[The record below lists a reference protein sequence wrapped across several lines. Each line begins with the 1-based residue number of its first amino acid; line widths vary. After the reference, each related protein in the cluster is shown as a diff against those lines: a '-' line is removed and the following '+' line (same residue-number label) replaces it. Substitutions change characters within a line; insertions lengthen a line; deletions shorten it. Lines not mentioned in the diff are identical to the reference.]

1 MFWLLFCRW
10 MCYNIWRMI
19 LFTKHAEDKFEV
31 LKRHKFTV
39 SREKVLKT
47 VENPDLVDYSR
58 DPILIAQR
66 KISKKHVLRVVYKKE
81 GSFIKIITFY
91 PNII

>member
-1 MFWLLFCRW
+1 
-10 MCYNIWRMI
+10 MI

-39 SREKVLKT
+39 SRAKVLET
-47 VENPDLVDYSR
+47 VENPDSIDYSR
-58 DPILIAQR
+58 DLILIAQR

>member
-1 MFWLLFCRW
+1 
-10 MCYNIWRMI
+10 MI
-19 LFTKHAEDKFEV
+19 LFTKHAEGKFEV
-31 LKRHKFTV
+31 LKRHRFSV
-39 SREKVLKT
+39 SRVKVLKT
-47 VENPDLVDYSR
+47 VEYPDLIDYSR

-81 GSFIKIITFY
+81 GNFIKIITFY